1 MLLQGNDAHLA
12 SLVQGQSQ
20 GGQIPSSSQA
30 HGSSSLYTGLD
41 GKIGVDKVEHTEVR
55 NGQSGHS
62 LPREK
67 DREVLGPGPGVGK
80 SPQRA
85 SSHQRNGP
93 VPGGG
98 GGGGIELSDKPEKE
112 PEQFHTKRARTA
124 STSRESLES
133 HSGRDK

>member
-20 GGQIPSSSQA
+20 GCQIPSSSQA

-62 LPREK
+62 LPRDK
-67 DREVLGPGPGVGK
+67 DREVLGVGVGVGK
-80 SPQRA
+80 SPQRS

-98 GGGGIELSDKPEKE
+98 GGGGIEASDKPEKE

>member
-20 GGQIPSSSQA
+20 GCQIPSSSQA

-41 GKIGVDKVEHTEVR
+41 GKIGVDKAEHTEVR

-67 DREVLGPGPGVGK
+67 DREVLGVGVGVGVGK

-93 VPGGG
+93 VSG
-98 GGGGIELSDKPEKE
+98 GGGGIEASDKPEKE

>member
-41 GKIGVDKVEHTEVR
+41 GKIGVDKVELTEVR

-67 DREVLGPGPGVGK
+67 DREVLGAGAGLGK